1 MIRPKT
7 DSPLRKM
14 DIPNKHPER
23 VVWFLKRFNSLTLK
37 QEQVFRLYYGLGG
50 MTDAEI
56 NAKNEDGKNPWD
68 GSSIEEIAERFDNTQ
83 EEIEDIKRDAVL
95 EFTKQ
100 FLIWMDE
107 NKDEDEDVEYDLTM
121 PTDPDF
127 PSEDM
132 MSENPTKTSIL
143 DFLDFNSKEKLSE
156 SGDNFIVGL
165 LTEEEE

>member
-1 MIRPKT
+1 
-7 DSPLRKM
+7 M

-68 GSSIEEIAERFDNTQ
+68 GSSIEEIAESFDNTK

-107 NKDEDEDVEYDLTM
+107 NKDEDEDV
-121 PTDPDF
+121 
-127 PSEDM
+127 
-132 MSENPTKTSIL
+132 
-143 DFLDFNSKEKLSE
+143 
-156 SGDNFIVGL
+156 
-165 LTEEEE
+165 

>member
-1 MIRPKT
+1 M
-7 DSPLRKM
+7 LM
-14 DIPNKHPER
+14 
-23 VVWFLKRFNSLTLK
+23 
-37 QEQVFRLYYGLGG
+37 
-50 MTDAEI
+50 I

-68 GSSIEEIAERFDNTQ
+68 GSSIEEIAESFDNTQ